1 MIRKHVV
8 VDGSNIATEARS
20 SPSLRQLDEAVRA
33 FLTEHPT
40 EHVTVV
46 VDATFGHRIDESERV
61 DFDAA
66 VSAGEIITAPAGAI
80 GRGDAFVL
88 QVADKGDATILSNDS
103 FQEFHGQYTWLF
115 DEGRLIGGKPVPPV
129 GWVFLLRSPVRGAIS
144 RRAVKDAKD
153 GKGDKKRGKKSERSE
168 KSDRS
173 DKGSSKGAKTSGRG
187 SRTKAPAS
195 ERKVRDDTVRDPA
208 SGDSRR
214 SEPPLNEALPF
225 IEFVGAHP
233 VGSRLEAEV
242 EKFSSH
248 GAYVLASGARCYV
261 PLRLMGD
268 PTPRSP
274 RDALRIGDTYDF
286 AVHSFDVPR
295 RGIDLALT
303 SANPKNINEIRA
315 DEPALATVTP
325 ARRRSRSG
333 ESVAR
338 QRSATKPA
346 TSSSADELDRAMS
359 SAEEESTKTNTKV
372 PGLATT
378 THADQLTEEAPVTP
392 AKKASAKK
400 AAKKTTAKRGA
411 KKATAKRSTKKKATA
426 KKRSTAKR
434 ATKKSTAKKSPAK
447 RSAKKAAKKR
457 PTKKKAAAKK
467 RTTKKAAKKSP
478 AKRKAAAK
486 KRPTKKKA
494 AAKKRPTKKKAAAK
508 KRTTRRR

>member
-153 GKGDKKRGKKSERSE
+153 GKDGKGDKKRGKKSD
-168 KSDRS
+168 KS
-173 DKGSSKGAKTSGRG
+173 DKGSSKGAKSSGRR
-187 SRTKAPAS
+187 SRAKAPDS
-195 ERKVRDDTVRDPA
+195 ETKVRDDTVRDPS

-242 EKFSSH
+242 ERFSSH

-303 SANPKNINEIRA
+303 SANPKKINETGT
-315 DEPALATVTP
+315 DEPVPTTAPRTP
-325 ARRRSRSG
+325 RRSRSR
-333 ESVAR
+333 ESVTR
-338 QRSATKPA
+338 ERSAAKPA
-346 TSSSADELDRAMS
+346 TSSSAAELERVMS

-378 THADQLTEEAPVTP
+378 THADQPTEEAPVTP

-400 AAKKTTAKRGA
+400 AAKKTAAKRGS

-426 KKRSTAKR
+426 KKRTTAKR
-434 ATKKSTAKKSPAK
+434 ATKKSAAK
-447 RSAKKAAKKR
+447 RSVKKAAKKR

-467 RTTKKAAKKSP
+467 RTTKKAAKKKAP

-486 KRPTKKKA
+486 KKAPAKRKA
-494 AAKKRPTKKKAAAK
+494 AAKKKAPAKRKAAAK